1 MKELLK
7 ESKPATNG
15 RARIHVTTSHLNFIR
30 EFNELQSGNLPVPDI
45 ETRS

>member
-7 ESKPATNG
+7 ESKPVTNG
-15 RARIHVTTSHLNFIR
+15 RARIHVTASHLNFIL
-30 EFNELQSGNLPVPDI
+30 EFHDLRSGNLPVPDV